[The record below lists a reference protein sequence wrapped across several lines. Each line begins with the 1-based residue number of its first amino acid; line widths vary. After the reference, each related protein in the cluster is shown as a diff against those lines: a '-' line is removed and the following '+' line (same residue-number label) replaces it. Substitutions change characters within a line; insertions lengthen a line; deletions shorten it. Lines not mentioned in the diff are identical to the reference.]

1 MSYEEITKDIMANR
15 KFQRIAQE
23 KHHGLTR
30 MEHSV
35 RVAKYVYK
43 ISKNLNLDYVSATRG
58 ALLHDFFLTKE
69 YLNTKGLACGVV
81 HPYIAL
87 ANANQYFE
95 LNEIEKNA
103 IEAHMFPLNTT
114 LPKYKESWILTA
126 VDKGVAIYE
135 CFAYKFSYANLRS
148 NVSNY
153 FLLAFL
159 VSYYFLTKEV
169 R

>member
-23 KHHGLTR
+23 KHHGITR

-95 LNEIEKNA
+95 LNYYKQKSRKSRLSKNNNQR
-103 IEAHMFPLNTT
+103 IF
-114 LPKYKESWILTA
+114 I
-126 VDKGVAIYE
+126 D
-135 CFAYKFSYANLRS
+135 
-148 NVSNY
+148 
-153 FLLAFL
+153 
-159 VSYYFLTKEV
+159 
-169 R
+169 